1 MLILRKYS
9 KKNKIKNRY
18 IITMGYKSKKIHK
31 RRYFKSLQK
40 RQSRKS
46 MYGGDVLKPDN
57 DVLKPDNDV
66 LKPDNYVLNNDVEA
80 DKIMKKIED
89 QNKIEIPSIL
99 EIPVVGTV
107 VKKTGDLFE
116 GAAVKGLDIMGKSIG
131 VDIDNPQSFGEK
143 LDNIKTSLTDPTNVE
158 KTKEIL
164 GNAGKYVE
172 VGIDAVAPVF
182 EKTADKIL
190 PVVMKETDKAVESG
204 LGTLVNLA
212 EDVAG
217 PIIGIPRTL
226 LSAAE
231 AFNAS
236 VNAGSELIKGT
247 AEVIQGTQENFNKKM
262 DETMSSVPETSKEE
276 FTPEIKSQDSSL
288 KKIQNEA
295 EMIGGRTDQSR
306 LEFLTPHVNSSQI
319 MRQYGGKWQ
328 TKRRNKNRKH
338 ASRRR

>member
-1 MLILRKYS
+1 
-9 KKNKIKNRY
+9 
-18 IITMGYKSKKIHK
+18 MGYKSKKIHK

-57 DVLKPDNDV
+57 DVLKPDND
-66 LKPDNYVLNNDVEA
+66 VLNNDVEA

-204 LGTLVNLA
+204 LGTLVNVA
-212 EDVAG
+212 EDFAG

-276 FTPEIKSQDSSL
+276 FTPSIKSQGGTL
-288 KKIQNEA
+288 KKIQNET
-295 EMIGGRTDQSR
+295 EMIGGRTEQSR
-306 LEFLTPHVNSSQI
+306 LEFLTPYVNSSQI

>member
-57 DVLKPDNDV
+57 D
-66 LKPDNYVLNNDVEA
+66 VLNNDVEA

-276 FTPEIKSQDSSL
+276 FTPSIKSQGGSL
-288 KKIQNEA
+288 KKIQSEA
-295 EMIGGRTDQSR
+295 KMIGGRTDQSR